1 MISVTSLKRQ
11 HEEISEAIGSIRR
24 FISGGKVEVE
34 AGAHEIAML
43 VNTLSGKLK
52 IHLNTEDKYMYPGLL
67 ENGAEE
73 LKVLAREYM
82 GEMGAISHIFLQYKE
97 RFNTRSK
104 ILSAQ
109 ENFITESQK
118 VFDLLER
125 RVEREETSL
134 YIKL

>member
-11 HEEISEAIGSIRR
+11 HQEISEAIGSIRSL
-24 FISGGKVEVE
+24 ISGGRVE
-34 AGAHEIAML
+34 AWAHEIAML
-43 VNTLSGKLK
+43 VNTLAGKLK

-67 ENGAEE
+67 ESGTEE
-73 LKVLAREYM
+73 LKDLAREYM

-109 ENFITESQK
+109 EAFITESQK

>member
-1 MISVTSLKRQ
+1 MISVASLKRQ
-11 HEEISEAIGSIRR
+11 HEEISEVIGNIRS
-24 FISGGKVEVE
+24 FIAGGKVE
-34 AGAHEIAML
+34 AGAQEVALLI
-43 VNTLSGKLK
+43 NTLAGKLN

-67 ENGAEE
+67 ESETEE

-97 RFNTRSK
+97 KFNTRSK

-109 ENFITESQK
+109 EAFIAESQK
-118 VFDLLER
+118 VFDLLEK

-134 YIKL
+134 YTIL

>member
-1 MISVTSLKRQ
+1 MISVASLKRQ
-11 HEEISEAIGSIRR
+11 HEEISEVIGNIRS
-24 FISGGKVEVE
+24 FIAGGKVE
-34 AGAHEIAML
+34 AGAHEVALLI
-43 VNTLSGKLK
+43 NTLAGKLN

-67 ENGAEE
+67 ESETEE

-97 RFNTRSK
+97 KFNTRSK

-109 ENFITESQK
+109 EAFITESQK
-118 VFDLLER
+118 VFDLLEK

-134 YIKL
+134 YTIL